1 MNRKVFLRCSLISVL
16 LAIPSPLLI
25 ALFVTLSG
33 SVLEF
38 SLLLEADGIAIAYSA
53 TALAVFVLL
62 LLGTLSTQAL
72 APQSRQ
78 LAHLAELENDDREI
92 GEVKWFNVNKGY
104 GFITRDSG
112 EDVFVHFRA
121 IRGKGHRT
129 LAEGQKVRYHVT
141 ENERGLQADDVTV
154 IS

>member
-1 MNRKVFLRCSLISVL
+1 MNRKIFRVAVSSCPVGHS
-16 LAIPSPLLI
+16 IPTVDRP
-25 ALFVTLSG
+25 FVTLTG

-38 SLLLEADGIAIAYSA
+38 SLLLEADGLAIKRHGAGRFA
-53 TALAVFVLL
+53 RCCWGPCARRCCA
-62 LLGTLSTQAL
+62 A
-72 APQSRQ
+72 RR

-129 LAEGQKVRYHVT
+129 LAEGQKVRYHVV